1 MKKQLLICFSA
12 FVVAAAAVS
21 APQSNHGKLYSIKTT
36 ANDTIPGNNKT
47 NASDSAKQ
55 WNTGTENRNDTLY
68 PHRDSAG
75 HPNLDTMKHSPR

>member
-1 MKKQLLICFSA
+1 MKKQLSICLSALIL
-12 FVVAAAAVS
+12 AAAAVS
-21 APQSNHGKLYSIKTT
+21 APQFNHGKFYSITTT

-75 HPNLDTMKHSPR
+75 HANLDTTKHSPR